1 MPRSNAERAAIDD
14 IPEPPASG
22 VAEACDALMIAGD
35 TILSITA
42 ACAGIRIKMVRE
54 QGWSPEFAEKFAQG
68 LARALV
74 NRSLAPSQ
82 GWTSSLERL

>member
-1 MPRSNAERAAIDD
+1 MSTAASEVIDD
-14 IPEPPASG
+14 VPEQPASG
-22 VAEACDALMIAGD
+22 VAEAGDALMIAGD

-54 QGWSPEFAEKFAQG
+54 QGWSPEFAETFAQD

-82 GWTSSLERL
+82 DWTSALEGL

>member
-1 MPRSNAERAAIDD
+1 MSTAASAVIDD
-14 IPEPPASG
+14 IPERPGSG
-22 VAEACDALMIAGD
+22 VADAGDALMVAGD

-54 QGWSPEFAEKFAQG
+54 QGWGPEFAEAFAQD

-82 GWTSSLERL
+82 DWTSAPEGL

>member
-1 MPRSNAERAAIDD
+1 MSTAANAVIDD
-14 IPEPPASG
+14 IPEQPGSRAADAG
-22 VAEACDALMIAGD
+22 DALMVAGD

-54 QGWSPEFAEKFAQG
+54 QGWSPEFAEKFAQD

-74 NRSLAPSQ
+74 NQSLAPSQ
-82 GWTSSLERL
+82 DWRSALEGL

>member
-1 MPRSNAERAAIDD
+1 MSTAARAWIDD
-14 IPEPPASG
+14 IPGKHDSG
-22 VAEACDALMIAGD
+22 VAEAGDALMIAGD

-42 ACAGIRIKMVRE
+42 ACAGIRTRMVSE
-54 QGWSPEFAEKFAQG
+54 QGWSPEFAETFAQD

-82 GWTSSLERL
+82 DWTSSLGGL

>member
-1 MPRSNAERAAIDD
+1 MSNAARAVIDD
-14 IPEPPASG
+14 IPEQPDSG
-22 VAEACDALMIAGD
+22 GTAAGDALMVAGD

-54 QGWSPEFAEKFAQG
+54 QGWGPEFAETFAQD

-74 NRSLAPSQ
+74 NQSLAPSQ
-82 GWTSSLERL
+82 GWRSALEEL

>member
-1 MPRSNAERAAIDD
+1 MSTAASEVIDD
-14 IPEPPASG
+14 IPEQPGSG
-22 VAEACDALMIAGD
+22 VAEAGDALMVAGD

-54 QGWSPEFAEKFAQG
+54 QGWSPEFAEKFAQD

-74 NRSLAPSQ
+74 NQSLAPSQ
-82 GWTSSLERL
+82 DWRSALGGL

>member
-1 MPRSNAERAAIDD
+1 MNTAASEVIND
-14 IPEPPASG
+14 IPEQPDSG
-22 VAEACDALMIAGD
+22 VAEAGDALMVAGD

-54 QGWSPEFAEKFAQG
+54 QGWSPEFAEQFAQD

-74 NRSLAPSQ
+74 NQSLAPDQDWRSA
-82 GWTSSLERL
+82 LEGL

>member
-1 MPRSNAERAAIDD
+1 MSNAARAVIDD
-14 IPEPPASG
+14 VPEQPESG
-22 VAEACDALMIAGD
+22 VADAGGALMVAGD

-54 QGWSPEFAEKFAQG
+54 QGWSPEFAEKFAQD

-74 NRSLAPSQ
+74 NQSLAPSQ
-82 GWTSSLERL
+82 GWRSALEGL

>member
-1 MPRSNAERAAIDD
+1 MSTASSEVIDD
-14 IPEPPASG
+14 IPEQPASG
-22 VAEACDALMIAGD
+22 VAEAGDALMIAGD

-54 QGWSPEFAEKFAQG
+54 QGWSPEFAETFAQD

-82 GWTSSLERL
+82 DWTSALEGL

>member
-1 MPRSNAERAAIDD
+1 MSTAASAVIDD
-14 IPEPPASG
+14 IPERPGSG
-22 VAEACDALMIAGD
+22 VTDAGDALMVAGD

-54 QGWSPEFAEKFAQG
+54 QGWGPEFAETFAQD

-82 GWTSSLERL
+82 DWTSALEGL